1 MSIEPLIKSIKPLTN
16 WLKPYLSWVIVGG
29 TSFFVIKA
37 LKDHW
42 QEVAAL
48 QVTAASW
55 ACFAIALGLTL
66 LAHIWCGWAWHWI
79 LQTFDQSFSGIWG
92 IQVYLRTN
100 LAKYLPGNVWHFYG
114 RVRAVQEK
122 GASTGVAIL
131 SVAMEPLLM
140 AAAALAI
147 ASVSSWDFWLLRLG
161 VLIAVLLGVHP
172 RLFNPVLKKMGQ
184 SKAKGLSKDRAGGE
198 SIQLRHYPVKPF
210 LGELGFVGLRGAG
223 FMFTVLAL
231 QPLTGSQLM
240 PLLGGFS
247 LAWLLGLVVP
257 GAPGGIG
264 VFEAV
269 AIALLGSQ
277 FTAAPLLSSI
287 AFYRL
292 ISTLAEVMGAGLIW
306 LDSPTEPSDPLAI
319 KPSVQSKR

>member
-1 MSIEPLIKSIKPLTN
+1 MPIKPLIKRV
-16 WLKPYLSWVIVGG
+16 KPYLRWVIVGG
-29 TSFFVIKA
+29 TCFFVIKA

-42 QEVAAL
+42 QEVAVMR
-48 QVTAASW
+48 VTAASW

-66 LAHIWCGWAWHWI
+66 LAHIWSGWVWHWI
-79 LQTFDQSFSGIWG
+79 LQTFNQPLTGLWG

-114 RVRAVQEK
+114 RVRAVQNT

-131 SVAMEPLLM
+131 SVVMEPLLM
-140 AAAALAI
+140 AAAALAL

-161 VLIAVLLGVHP
+161 VLMAVLAGVHP

-184 SKAKGLSKDRAGGE
+184 AKARGLPQGLAE
-198 SIQLRHYPVKPF
+198 EASIQLKHYPVKPF

-223 FMFTVLAL
+223 FVFTVLAL

-247 LAWLLGLVVP
+247 IAWLLGLVVP

-277 FTAAPLLSSI
+277 LAAAPLLSSV

-306 LDSPTEPSDPLAI
+306 LDSPTELPTPPI
-319 KPSVQSKR
+319 IQPSVQSER